1 MNLKPETNLKYWKA
15 KQLEF
20 ICLYLS
26 VSFVIKVE
34 LKIFSVMKAVTVYFY
49 DVVSDKLKAD
59 PHNKDLVLINPYFT
73 SVVTQ
78 SILRNSPELIR
89 FCFNSFSMVFVR
101 ELSAIT
107 VFTKNDHSSSQ
118 TQILC
123 SQATSQPNATV
134 TLFLIFY
141 QA

>member
-1 MNLKPETNLKYWKA
+1 MNLKPETNLKYWEA
-15 KQLEF
+15 RQLEF

-59 PHNKDLVLINPYFT
+59 HNKDLVLINPYFT

-89 FCFNSFSMVFVR
+89 FCFNSLSMVFVR
-101 ELSAIT
+101 ELSA
-107 VFTKNDHSSSQ
+107 VFTKNDQSSSQ

-123 SQATSQPNATV
+123 SQTTSQPNATV

>member
-1 MNLKPETNLKYWKA
+1 MNLKRETNLKYWEA
-15 KQLEF
+15 KQLGEF

-59 PHNKDLVLINPYFT
+59 HNKDLVLINPYFT

-78 SILRNSPELIR
+78 WILRNSPELNR

-123 SQATSQPNATV
+123 SQTTSQTNATV